1 MIPGKKITPLAIAVM
16 VALSN
21 LPASADTFNNA
32 SGDLIDY
39 QYTTALLAIGTGEG
53 NSGKVVI
60 SANGDV
66 TADTLKAGVSNGTGL
81 LDIINGG
88 RLTVQGTSNLGG
100 YLDFDFS
107 IRERINRGGVSTVNI
122 SGAGSQFDT
131 NKLIIGANAATGTV
145 NITDGGKVTASGDI
159 ILAEIGRGKNYPEST
174 AARGIVV
181 VDGAGSELTAGG
193 EIVVGQANGSPGSYP
208 ELLSTPDGYG
218 ALSVSNGG
226 RVHAD
231 GKLRVGDWSMSMA
244 GGGFDSSEYNFLA
257 VDGADS
263 VVSSAEQI
271 QIGVDSGLLTS
282 VFAANPASYIMVT
295 NGATVSAPSLL
306 MEYGTLVIG
315 SPLPGY
321 LSSISTRG
329 GVIDIDNII
338 LSKRYT
344 ASSPSSIELRHN
356 EDDYILKSNISG
368 IGFIQSYSGNTTLAG
383 DNSLFTGRIMIDDG
397 GTITVTEQKNLG
409 DAEIV
414 LYRSYDQN
422 KKDGQLNINADRD
435 WVFTNRLDGSIKD
448 EGNYFGNI
456 VVNTSG
462 NQFSFKSADLTRYFS
477 GTLELGNTQFSLD
490 GVNTAALSQMLL
502 KAGDQS
508 VVTLG
513 EGQQTI
519 DGFAF
524 DGGTVI
530 FGDVT
535 PGKTVTDKLLHT
547 TSRLDLSGTGQV
559 QVNLT
564 DVTNNTPVVSP
575 DTPLLA
581 QDDGNALIQLA
592 SSDDKVI
599 GSGGNLTLTDS
610 SGNAISSAVVSDIV
624 QNGVVAAR
632 GTYDYRLTS
641 GTDGDGLYIN
651 YGLKGIALLTAGS
664 EALVLDAAGGSG
676 NAADLSAQ
684 VTGSG
689 DLAVTGQPGEV
700 VSLSNSANDY
710 TGITDIRSGTL
721 AMFNSRVL
729 GNTAQLKIA
738 GEAGF
743 NMNGHAQ
750 TVGSLSAAAGSVV
763 DLNGGELTLAQ
774 GGSAAGTLAGDG
786 HLIVAGGTLAV
797 SGANTQLSA
806 RTTVAEGA
814 AAVLDHTQGLGS
826 GDIHLDGALTLGGA
840 EGTLANSLSQKG
852 QLALTGSQVTL
863 AGDNAGFAG
872 QFSVDAGSSLTAGS
886 ADQLGQAAV
895 HNDGTL
901 TLNSAGDWTVANLIQ
916 GAGKLVKTGAGSAT
930 LTADSAGL
938 TGDTDIQQGN
948 LTLGSTQAPVTLA
961 SRSVTVGESGQLSGF
976 GGVQGDIENRGTL
989 LVGGDKPS
997 ATPALFSVGGSV
1009 QNSGRVSLSGGT
1021 QSVGNLLVIEGDY
1034 TGNGGSLHLNT
1045 ALGDDSSA
1053 TDRLIVKGS
1062 TSGTTAVSVTNA
1074 GGSGAQTLNGIEIIT
1089 IEGRSDGEF
1098 TQNGRIVAG
1107 AYDYTLVRGQATEA
1121 GNWYLTSDITGGGSV
1136 EQPDDNSKPDT
1147 GGNTDAGG
1155 KPDTGSKP
1163 GKESAIRPE
1172 AGSYAE
1178 SLAAANTMFLSRRYD
1193 RQGQTLYINPVTG
1206 EQEETSLWLRN
1217 VGSHSRSHSG
1227 NGQLKTTGNRY
1238 VVQMGGSLASGSY
1251 TGQDSWSIGAMAGYG
1266 HQNST
1271 TRSMVNANNTKGS
1284 VSGYSVGL
1292 YGTWNADEAF
1302 GYGPYVDGW
1311 LQYSW
1316 FDNTVK
1322 GNDIGSESWDSSGFT
1337 ASLEAGY
1344 MWSLGS
1350 FTGSRGSQMEW
1361 LIQPQAQVV
1370 WMGVKA
1376 DDHREANGTAVKGK
1390 GDGNIQTRLG
1400 FRTLLRGHQATDEG
1414 KSRQFQPYAELNW
1427 IHNTKEFGTQLN
1439 GVTVNR
1445 QGARNVAELK
1455 VGVEGQINRKLSVWA
1470 NIGEQIGDKGYN
1482 ETTGMLGVKYN
1493 F

>member
-1 MIPGKKITPLAIAVM
+1 MIPGKRITPLAIAVM
-16 VALSN
+16 GALSN

-39 QYTTALLAIGTGEG
+39 QYTAALLAIGTGEG

-66 TADTLKAGVSNGTGL
+66 TADALQVGISSATGV
-81 LDIINGG
+81 LDIINGA

-100 YLDFDFS
+100 LLQYTN
-107 IRERINRGGVSTVNI
+107 RERINSGGASTMNVSG
-122 SGAGSQFDT
+122 SGSQFDT
-131 NKLIIGANAATGTV
+131 SQLIIGANGGTGTL
-145 NITDGGKVTASGDI
+145 NIKDGGKVNVSGAI
-159 ILAEIGRGKNYPEST
+159 ILAEYDYLFYQPTN
-174 AARGIVV
+174 ARGTLV
-181 VDGAGSELTAGG
+181 VDGAGSELNVTGS
-193 EIVVGQANGSPGSYP
+193 IVVGQANGSGQPHMS
-208 ELLSTPDGYG
+208 PDGYG
-218 ALSVSNGG
+218 ALHISNGAK
-226 RVHAD
+226 VHIDQGLQVGEWSGD
-231 GKLRVGDWSMSMA
+231 GSGVI
-244 GGGFDSSEYNFLA
+244 SSEYN
-257 VDGADS
+257 VVTVSDEGS
-263 VVSSAEQI
+263 VLSAAKGISVGSNSDIFASILSEQ
-271 QIGVDSGLLTS
+271 
-282 VFAANPASYIMVT
+282 PESYIFVT
-295 NGATVSAPSLL
+295 NGATLSAPALHIT
-306 MEYGTLVIG
+306 YGGLVIG
-315 SPLPGY
+315 GTPGTFWGWD
-321 LSSISTRG
+321 ITRAG
-329 GVIDIDNII
+329 NINVDDIYFYKKNADVPWNDASLNI
-338 LSKRYT
+338 
-344 ASSPSSIELRHN
+344 RHN
-356 EDDYILKSNISG
+356 EDDYQLKSNLHG
-368 IGFIQSYSGNTTLAG
+368 EGNIQSQTGTTTFSG
-383 DNSLFTGRIMIDDG
+383 DNTAFIGNLYISDG
-397 GTITVTEQKNLG
+397 SAINVTEQKNLG
-409 DAEIV
+409 NAWIR
-414 LYRSYDQN
+414 LYSGWYATD
-422 KKDGQLNINADRD
+422 DGGRLNINASQD
-435 WVFTNRLDGSIKD
+435 WEWVNQLSGTWEDDDGNLM
-448 EGNYFGNI
+448 GGT
-456 VVNTSG
+456 VAVNTNG
-462 NQFSFKSADLTRYFS
+462 HRFSFTSGDITGDFS
-477 GTLELGNTQFSLD
+477 GTLALGNTQFSLD

-502 KAGDQS
+502 RAGDQS
-508 VVTLG
+508 VITLG

-519 DGFAF
+519 DRFAF

-530 FGDVT
+530 FGDVA
-535 PGKTVTDKLLHT
+535 PGKTVADNSLHT
-547 TSRLDLSGTGQV
+547 TARLDLSGTGQV

-564 DVTNNTPVVSP
+564 DVTNNTPTVSP

-689 DLAVTGQPGEV
+689 SLAVTGQPGEV

-729 GNTAQLKIA
+729 GNTAQLKVA

-786 HLIVAGGTLAV
+786 HLVVAGGTLAV
-797 SGANTQLSA
+797 SGANTQFSA

-814 AAVLDHTQGLGS
+814 AAELDHTQGLGN
-826 GDIHLDGALTLGGA
+826 GDIHLAGTLTLGGA
-840 EGTLANSLSQKG
+840 EGILANNISQKG

-872 QFSVDAGSSLTAGS
+872 HFNVDAGSSLTAGS
-886 ADQLGQAAV
+886 ADQLGQAAI

-901 TLNSAGDWTVANLIQ
+901 TLNSAGDWTVSNVIQ
-916 GAGKLVKTGAGSAT
+916 GAGNLVKTGAGSAT

-948 LTLGSTQAPVTLA
+948 LTLGSVQAPVTLA

-976 GGVQGDIENRGTL
+976 GSVQGDIENRGTL

-997 ATPALFSVGGSV
+997 TTPALFSVGGSV
-1009 QNSGRVSLSGGT
+1009 QNSGRMSLSGGT
-1021 QSVGNLLVIEGDY
+1021 QSVGNQLIIEGDY

-1053 TDRLIVKGS
+1053 TDRLIVKGN
-1062 TSGTTAVSVTNA
+1062 TSGTTSVSVTNA

-1107 AYDYTLVRGQATEA
+1107 AYDYTLVRGQATHA

-1136 EQPDDNSKPDT
+1136 EQPDDNS
-1147 GGNTDAGG
+1147 

-1206 EQEETSLWLRN
+1206 EQEDTSLWLRN

-1251 TGQDSWSIGAMAGYG
+1251 TGHDRWNIGAMAGYG

-1271 TRSMVNANNTKGS
+1271 TRSMVNANNTKGN
-1284 VSGYSVGL
+1284 VSGYSVGV
-1292 YGTWNADEAF
+1292 YGTWNADEAS

-1316 FDNTVK
+1316 FNNTVK

-1344 MWSLGS
+1344 MWSLGR

-1400 FRTLLRGHQATDEG
+1400 FRTLLRGHHAADEG
-1414 KSRQFQPYAELNW
+1414 KSRQFQPYTELNW
-1427 IHNTKEFGTQLN
+1427 IHNTRAFGTQLN

-1445 QGARNVAELK
+1445 QGTRNVAELK
-1455 VGVEGQINRKLSVWA
+1455 LGVEGQINRKLSVWA